1 MSKKSKKKKRD
12 SKPRPIFI
20 CPKCKA
26 YWVHDYYHTC
36 TVCGT
41 VGEPQNE
48 SAARFLRW
56 RENNAGNDETGNA

>member
-12 SKPRPIFI
+12 RKPRPIFV
-20 CPKCKA
+20 CPKCHA

-41 VGEPQNE
+41 VGEPKNE
-48 SAARFLRW
+48 SAVRLLRW